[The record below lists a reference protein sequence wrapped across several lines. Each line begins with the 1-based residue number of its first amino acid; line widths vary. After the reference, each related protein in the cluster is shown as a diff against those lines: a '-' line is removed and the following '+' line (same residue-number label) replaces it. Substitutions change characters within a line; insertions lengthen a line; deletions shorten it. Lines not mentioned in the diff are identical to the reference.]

1 MAAKRPAFTENFAR
15 NLDEIRDFLG
25 AGGDAAFAQLRKR
38 LFSDLVPSL
47 CRFPQAGRSF
57 LLHSVRS
64 RAART
69 LIRRLRTRLKA
80 GDDLREMIL
89 GDYVTLYLVRGGR
102 VVFLSIKH
110 HRQLSFDLRRFWGEP

>member
-25 AGGDAAFAQLRKR
+25 PSGAGAFEQLRKR
-38 LFSDLVPSL
+38 LFGDIVPTLS
-47 CRFPQAGRSF
+47 RFPQAGRSF
-57 LLHSVRS
+57 LSHSVRS
-64 RAART
+64 RAARA
-69 LIRRLRTRLKA
+69 LVRKLRSRLTE

-89 GDYVTLYLVRGGR
+89 QDYVALYLVRRDR

-110 HRQLSFDLRRFWGEP
+110 HRQLSFDLGRFWQEL